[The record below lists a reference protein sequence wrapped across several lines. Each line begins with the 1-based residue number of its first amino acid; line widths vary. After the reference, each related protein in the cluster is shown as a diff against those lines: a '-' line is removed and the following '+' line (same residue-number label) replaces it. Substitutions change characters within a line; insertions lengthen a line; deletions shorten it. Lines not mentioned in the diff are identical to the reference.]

1 MIKRLA
7 IILLFSITVSNSFAG
22 GGWPQPRGKGY
33 FKLSQSYLLSPRYFD
48 GTGTIVD
55 LTPSYGFFATS
66 LYAEYGFTDRLTGIL
81 YLPLF
86 ARAVKNELRFNQPG
100 VPSQAG
106 DALNSFGDT
115 DIAIKYGLIVN
126 KPIVVSVTVLFGLP
140 LGDNGATN
148 ASALQTGDGE
158 FNQMLRID
166 ASHSFYPKKFY
177 VSAYAAFNNRTK
189 GFSDE
194 ARLGAEIG
202 LTLDKFIPIFKVS
215 TVHSLFNGDTGLG
228 VTQSGIFSN
237 NTEFISPSFEL
248 NYQITEKLGV
258 SGSVA
263 TALAARNIL
272 ASPNWGMGVYF
283 KL

>member
-1 MIKRLA
+1 MTKR
-7 IILLFSITVSNSFAG
+7 IILSIVIASIASIAFAG
-22 GGWPQPRGKGY
+22 GGWPQPKGHGY
-33 FKLSQSYLLSPRYFD
+33 FKLSQSYLLSSKYFD
-48 GTGTIVD
+48 GNGTVID
-55 LTPSYGFFATS
+55 LTPSYGYFATS
-66 LYAEYGFTDRLTGIL
+66 LYGEYGFTDRLTGII
-81 YLPLF
+81 YLPFF
-86 ARAVKNELRFNQPG
+86 ARAIKNELKFNQSGIFEP
-100 VPSQAG
+100 G

-126 KPIVVSVTVLFGLP
+126 KPIVVSATILFGLP

-148 ASALQTGDGE
+148 SSALQTGDGE

-166 ASHSFYPKKFY
+166 ASHSFHPKKFY

-194 ARLGAEIG
+194 VRFGAEIG
-202 LTLDKFIPIFKVS
+202 LTLDKFIPIVKLS
-215 TVHSLFNGDTGLG
+215 TVHSLFNGDPSAPQNG
-228 VTQSGIFSN
+228 VFSN
-237 NTEFISPSFEL
+237 NTEFISPSLEI
-248 NYQITEKLGV
+248 NYQVTEKIGI

-272 ASPNWGMGVYF
+272 ASPNFGFGVYL

>member
-1 MIKRLA
+1 MTHWKCICIGLVLA
-7 IILLFSITVSNSFAG
+7 SVSFSAVAG
-22 GGWPQPRGKGY
+22 GGWPQPKGKGY
-33 FKLSQSYLLSPRYFD
+33 FKLSQSYLLSPKLFD
-48 GTGTIVD
+48 ADGNIID
-55 LTPSYGFFATS
+55 LTPSFGYFATS

-81 YLPLF
+81 YLPFF
-86 ARAVKNELRFNQPG
+86 ARAVKNELKFNQQG

-115 DIAIKYGLIVN
+115 DIAIKYGLIVD
-126 KPIVVSVTVLFGLP
+126 KPIVVSATVLFGLP
-140 LGDNGATN
+140 LGDNGSTN

-177 VSAYAAFNNRTK
+177 VSAHAAFNNRTK

-194 ARLGAEIG
+194 VRFGAEVG

-215 TVHSLFNGDTGLG
+215 TVHSLFNGDPSAPQNG
-228 VTQSGIFSN
+228 VFSN
-237 NTEFISPSFEL
+237 NTEFISPALEL

-272 ASPNWGMGVYF
+272 ASPNWGLGVYF

>member
-1 MIKRLA
+1 MTKRILLA
-7 IILLFSITVSNSFAG
+7 IIFGSLTFHSFAG
-22 GGWPQPRGKGY
+22 GGWPQPKGRGY
-33 FKLSQSYLLSPRYFD
+33 FKLSQSYILSAKYFD
-48 GTGTIVD
+48 GNGTVID
-55 LTPSYGFFATS
+55 LTPSYGYFATS
-66 LYAEYGFTDRLTGIL
+66 LYGEYGFTDRLTGII
-81 YLPLF
+81 YMPFF
-86 ARAVKNELRFNQPG
+86 ARATKNELKFNQSGIFEP
-100 VPSQAG
+100 G

-115 DIAIKYGLIVN
+115 DIAIKYGLIVD
-126 KPIVVSVTVLFGLP
+126 KPIVVSATILFGLP

-194 ARLGAEIG
+194 VRFGAEVG
-202 LTLDKFIPIFKVS
+202 LTVDKFIPIFKVS
-215 TVHSLFNGDTGLG
+215 TVHSLFNGDPSVPQNG
-228 VTQSGIFSN
+228 VFSN
-237 NTEFISPSFEL
+237 NTEFISPSLEL
-248 NYQITEKLGV
+248 NYQLTEKIGI
-258 SGSVA
+258 SGSIA

-272 ASPNWGMGVYF
+272 ASPNFGIGVYF

>member
-1 MIKRLA
+1 
-7 IILLFSITVSNSFAG
+7 
-22 GGWPQPRGKGY
+22 
-33 FKLSQSYLLSPRYFD
+33 
-48 GTGTIVD
+48 
-55 LTPSYGFFATS
+55 
-66 LYAEYGFTDRLTGIL
+66 
-81 YLPLF
+81 
-86 ARAVKNELRFNQPG
+86 LRFNQPG
-100 VPSQAG
+100 IPSQAG

-126 KPIVVSVTVLFGLP
+126 KPIVVSATVLFGLP

-177 VSAYAAFNNRTK
+177 VSAYGAFNNRTK

-194 ARLGAEIG
+194 VRFGAEIG
-202 LTLDKFIPIFKVS
+202 VTLEKFIPIFKVN

-228 VTQSGIFSN
+228 ITQSGIFSN

-248 NYQITEKLGV
+248 NYQITEKVGV
-258 SGSVA
+258 SASIA

-272 ASPNWGMGVYF
+272 ASPNWGLGVYL

>member
-1 MIKRLA
+1 MNKRFILTIA
-7 IILLFSITVSNSFAG
+7 ICSIALFSFAG
-22 GGWPQPRGKGY
+22 GGWPQPKGKGY
-33 FKLSQSYLLSPRYFD
+33 FKLSQSYILSPRYFD
-48 GTGTIVD
+48 GNGDIID
-55 LTPSYGFFATS
+55 LVPSYGYFATS
-66 LYAEYGFTDRLTGIL
+66 FYGEYGFTDRLTGII
-81 YLPLF
+81 YLPFF
-86 ARAVKNELRFNQPG
+86 ARAIKNELRYNQSGITDP
-100 VPSQAG
+100 G

-115 DIAIKYGLIVN
+115 DIAIKYGLVVN
-126 KPIVVSVTVLFGLP
+126 KPIVVSATLLLGLP

-194 ARLGAEIG
+194 VRFGAEVG

-215 TVHSLFNGDTGLG
+215 TVHSLFNGDTSLG

-237 NTEFISPSFEL
+237 NTEFISPSLEL
-248 NYQITEKLGV
+248 NYQVTEKVGV
-258 SGSVA
+258 SASIA

-272 ASPNWGMGVYF
+272 ASPNFGVGVYL
-283 KL
+283 KM